1 MLSILANW
9 LYMAGIIF
17 IMGIA
22 LMQGY
27 FLILGKVN
35 KEKRDV
41 EFGFTHVMFAGIMGT
56 TFYAQIFSIF
66 YRVNIEANI
75 VLLILMVVY
84 AVWQQK
90 YIGKCI
96 RTWKAA
102 YAFMGKWKYLLHA
115 VIYVAIIAFA
125 LCSAGPAKL
134 VDTDWYHAQTIR
146 WIEECGCVTGNANV
160 FYNLGFNNAQHY
172 FDALFSMKWMTG
184 QSLRGTGGFF
194 GMVIFIHGL
203 LRLCHVKNH
212 TRHMADMLAVWE
224 VAYSIIV
231 TAFFA
236 DPYVDTLPNV
246 LVLFILTEWFALL
259 EDKKEDTVW
268 YGFYCLLAVFAT
280 VCKTSA
286 AMIVL
291 LTAYP
296 VYLLIKQKKALQI
309 PVYLGIGF
317 ICALPYLITNVLTS
331 GYPLFLV
338 SSVDLF
344 KVPWKLDKAVV
355 DYCVDN
361 MVAFARMPGATVEE
375 AMNCG
380 LAWVPGWFAAES
392 ISHQILYIAIA
403 IFVVWDLL
411 TTLVRLIKRE
421 DVDIWM
427 LWPRVCVYLG
437 LVYWF
442 FTIPQVKYCWAFLI
456 FPVAVI
462 PTYYLEKKKGFVAKG
477 MMLLSVMLLLM
488 YSGFYSLRTLGYMK
502 DGLLNYPVMQADY
515 QKYVHKEVEKNGHT
529 FYVRYED
536 GDSLCGYYV
545 FPYLDNKDI
554 LDELVVGDTLRGG
567 FYLETKDERTEK

>member
-1 MLSILANW
+1 MLSIFFNW
-9 LYMAGIIF
+9 LYMAACVFVTGMAF
-17 IMGIA
+17 
-22 LMQGY
+22 MQGY
-27 FLILGKVN
+27 TCLMERIN

-41 EFGFTHVMFAGIMGT
+41 EFGITHVMFSGIMGT
-56 TFYAQIFSIF
+56 TFYAQVFSIF
-66 YRVNIEANI
+66 YRVYIEANI
-75 VLLILMVVY
+75 ILLILVVIY
-84 AVWQQK
+84 ALWQQK
-90 YIGKCI
+90 FIARCI
-96 RTWKAA
+96 HVWKES
-102 YAFMGKWKYLLHA
+102 YGFMGKWKYLLHA
-115 VIYVAIIAFA
+115 VIYFAIIAFA

-146 WIEECGCVTGNANV
+146 WIEEYGCVKGNANV

-172 FDALFSMKWMTG
+172 FDALFSMKWLFK

-194 GMVIFIHGL
+194 GIIIFIHGL
-203 LRLCHVKNH
+203 LRLCNVKQH
-212 TRHMADMLAVWE
+212 TRHIADMLAVWE

-246 LVLFILTEWFALL
+246 LVLFILTEWIALL
-259 EDKKEDTVW
+259 EVKKEDTVW

-291 LTAYP
+291 LTVYP
-296 VYLLIKQKKALQI
+296 VCLLIKQRKAVQI
-309 PVYLGIGF
+309 PIYLGIGF
-317 ICALPYLITNVLTS
+317 MSALPYLITNVLTS

-338 SSVDLF
+338 SSVDFF
-344 KVPWKLDKAVV
+344 KVPWKLDKAIV

-380 LAWVPGWFAAES
+380 LAWIPGWFAAES

-403 IFVVWDLL
+403 IFVVWDLVTVSICL
-411 TTLVRLIKRE
+411 AKRE

-427 LWPRVCVYLG
+427 LWPRICVYLG

-462 PTYYLEKKKGFVAKG
+462 PAYYLEKKKGLATKG
-477 MMLLSVMLLLM
+477 MMLVSLMLLLM

-502 DGLLNYPVMQADY
+502 DGLLQHPVVQADY

-545 FPYLDNKDI
+545 FPYLDNKDS
-554 LDELVVGDTLRGG
+554 LERLVVGDTFRGG
-567 FYLETKDERTEK
+567 FYLETKDNRSEK